1 MTRETYKLVVAIGVL
16 INGPLYLAGCF
27 IAGLLLG
34 NAVAWRL
41 ALAGAGV
48 FAWIGVAAFAA
59 QLVWQIARLDISD
72 PALCLR
78 VFKSNRDAGLI
89 LFAGLLVDAV
99 MRTNL

>member
-34 NAVAWRL
+34 NAVAWCL

-48 FAWIGVAAFAA
+48 TYLSYVAHFVA
-59 QLVWQIARLDISD
+59 S
-72 PALCLR
+72 
-78 VFKSNRDAGLI
+78 AGEWWETA
-89 LFAGLLVDAV
+89 AGLLVYLSIA
-99 MRTNL
+99 LGIAAGLALLLW